1 MTVDYIGKHVEP
13 AQEALISSESAPAS
27 LISRNVALLFAI
39 ACGLAVANIYY
50 AQPLLDAISNEFGIT
65 HSSVGIVITITQVCY
80 ALGLLLLV
88 PLGDL
93 LNRRWLIAGQMLVS
107 VLALIVVGTAPT
119 SMVLF
124 IGIAAVGLL
133 AVVTQTLVAFAAT
146 LAAPAERGRTV
157 GVVTSGIVIGILLAR
172 TFAGVLTDL
181 AGWRSVYLVSAVL
194 TLIMAC
200 VLFRVLPHYEQK
212 RESLSYLQ
220 LLHSLLTL
228 FAQERI
234 LRIRAALALMIFTA
248 FSIFWTS
255 LVLPLSAPPL
265 SLSHTAIGAFG
276 LAGVAGALA
285 AARAGRLADRGLGQR
300 TTGVALILLLISWLP
315 ISYTQHSLLAL
326 VVGIVLLD
334 LAVQA
339 VHVTN
344 QSMILTLRPEA
355 RSRLTA
361 GYMIFYSIGSATGSI
376 ASTSIYVYSGWN
388 GVCLLGAI
396 VSALA
401 LLFWVLTR
409 RLK

>member
-1 MTVDYIGKHVEP
+1 M
-13 AQEALISSESAPAS
+13 
-27 LISRNVALLFAI
+27 SRNVALLFAI

-93 LNRRWLIAGQMLVS
+93 LNRRWLIAGQLLVS

-124 IGIAAVGLL
+124 IGISAVGLL

-146 LAAPAERGRTV
+146 LAAPAERGRAV

-194 TLIMAC
+194 TLIIAY
-200 VLFRVLPHYEQK
+200 VLFRVLPHYEHK
-212 RESLSYLQ
+212 SESLSYLQ
-220 LLHSLLTL
+220 LLRSLLTL

-255 LVLPLSAPPL
+255 IVLPLSAPPL